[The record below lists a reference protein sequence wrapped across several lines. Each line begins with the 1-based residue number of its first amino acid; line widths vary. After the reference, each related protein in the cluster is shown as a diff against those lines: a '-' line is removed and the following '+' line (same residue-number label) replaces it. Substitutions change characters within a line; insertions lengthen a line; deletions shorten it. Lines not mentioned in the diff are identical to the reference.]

1 LISEGAEAAG
11 QELGD
16 GYYLSSNTP
25 PSTASLRN
33 KKQVPRSRL
42 PYKNAKAIAN
52 HLEHQLKKATL
63 MGPYQIVLLTLAAVA
78 ALKVLVLLIAS
89 KGSFARFGLAL
100 KTYFR
105 VLGDAALAER
115 IRPLLQPPVEEAAK
129 PARLS
134 PEPLRLL
141 ALLQR
146 EGRLLDFLLED
157 IQAATDDQVGA
168 GVRELHRQ
176 AQAVIKEHLILEPV
190 LAKNEGDVVEVPANF
205 DPSAIRL
212 TGNVT
217 GQPPFRG
224 ILRHHGW
231 RVKNYTLPTPPE
243 GQDPFVLAPAE
254 VELP

>member
-1 LISEGAEAAG
+1 ME
-11 QELGD
+11 
-16 GYYLSSNTP
+16 
-25 PSTASLRN
+25 
-33 KKQVPRSRL
+33 
-42 PYKNAKAIAN
+42 
-52 HLEHQLKKATL
+52 
-63 MGPYQIVLLTLAAVA
+63 PYQIVLLTVA
-78 ALKVLVLLIAS
+78 ALVAAKLVVLLIIT
-89 KGSFARFGLAL
+89 KGNLTHYGLTC
-100 KTYFR
+100 K
-105 VLGDAALAER
+105 AAIRMLSDPATAER
-115 IRPLLQPPVEEAAK
+115 IRPLLEPPAPEAAK

-157 IQAATDDQVGA
+157 ISAATDEQVGA

-176 AQAVIKEHLILEPV
+176 AQGVIKEHLVLEPV
-190 LAKNEGDVVEVPANF
+190 LAKNEGETVEVPARF

-224 ILRHHGW
+224 TLQHHGW
-231 RVKNYTLPTPPE
+231 RVKNYTLPAPPE
-243 GQDPFVLAPAE
+243 GQDLFVLAPAE

>member
-1 LISEGAEAAG
+1 ME
-11 QELGD
+11 
-16 GYYLSSNTP
+16 T
-25 PSTASLRN
+25 
-33 KKQVPRSRL
+33 
-42 PYKNAKAIAN
+42 
-52 HLEHQLKKATL
+52 
-63 MGPYQIVLLTLAAVA
+63 YQIVLLSIVA
-78 ALKVLVLLIAS
+78 LVVVKLLVLLVIAQ
-89 KGSFARFGLAL
+89 GSFARLIL
-100 KTYFR
+100 SIKTFYR
-105 VLGDAALAER
+105 MLGDAALAER
-115 IRPLLQPPVEEAAK
+115 IRPLLEPPAPETAK

-134 PEPLRLL
+134 PEPLLLL

-157 IQAATDDQVGA
+157 IQGAPDEQVGA
-168 GVRELHRQ
+168 GVRELHRK

-190 LAKNEGDVVEVPANF
+190 LAKNEGENVEVAPNF

-224 ILRHHGW
+224 SLQHHGW
-231 RVKNYTLPTPPE
+231 RVKNYTLPALPE

>member
-1 LISEGAEAAG
+1 ME
-11 QELGD
+11 
-16 GYYLSSNTP
+16 T
-25 PSTASLRN
+25 
-33 KKQVPRSRL
+33 
-42 PYKNAKAIAN
+42 
-52 HLEHQLKKATL
+52 
-63 MGPYQIVLLTLAAVA
+63 YQIVLLSIVA
-78 ALKVLVLLIAS
+78 LVVVKLLVLLVIAQ
-89 KGSFARFGLAL
+89 GSFARLIL
-100 KTYFR
+100 SIKTFYR
-105 VLGDAALAER
+105 MLGDAALAER
-115 IRPLLQPPVEEAAK
+115 IRPLLEPPAPETAK

-134 PEPLRLL
+134 PEPLLLL

-157 IQAATDDQVGA
+157 IQGAADEQVGA
-168 GVRELHRQ
+168 GVRELHRK

-190 LAKNEGDVVEVPANF
+190 LPNNEGETVEVPTNF

-224 ILRHHGW
+224 VLQHHGW

-243 GQDPFVLAPAE
+243 GQDQFVLAPAE

>member
-1 LISEGAEAAG
+1 M
-11 QELGD
+11 
-16 GYYLSSNTP
+16 
-25 PSTASLRN
+25 
-33 KKQVPRSRL
+33 K
-42 PYKNAKAIAN
+42 
-52 HLEHQLKKATL
+52 LEEKSTL
-63 MGPYQIVLLTLAAVA
+63 MEPYQIVLLTLA
-78 ALKVLVLLIAS
+78 VLIGVKLLALLILG
-89 KGSFARFGLAL
+89 KGSLARLGLAVRA
-100 KTYFR
+100 FCR
-105 VLGDAALAER
+105 VMGDAALAER
-115 IRPLLQPPVEEAAK
+115 VRPLLEPAAVPEAKK

-157 IQAATDDQVGA
+157 IQGAPDEQVGA
-168 GVRELHRQ
+168 GVRELHRK
-176 AQAVIKEHLILEPV
+176 AQAVLKEHLVLEPV
-190 LAKNEGDVVEVPANF
+190 LPRSEGDNVEVPPNF

-212 TGNVT
+212 IGNVT

-224 ILRHHGW
+224 VLQHHGW

>member
-1 LISEGAEAAG
+1 ME
-11 QELGD
+11 
-16 GYYLSSNTP
+16 
-25 PSTASLRN
+25 
-33 KKQVPRSRL
+33 
-42 PYKNAKAIAN
+42 
-52 HLEHQLKKATL
+52 
-63 MGPYQIVLLTLAAVA
+63 PYQIALLTVAAV
-78 ALKVLVLLIAS
+78 LIVELLIVWIMG
-89 KGSFARFGLAL
+89 KGSLSRFGLACQA
-100 KTYFR
+100 FSR
-105 VLGDAALAER
+105 ILGEAATAER
-115 IRPLLQPPVEEAAK
+115 LRPLLEPPAEEAKK

-157 IQAATDDQVGA
+157 VQAASDEQLGA
-168 GVRELHRQ
+168 GVRELHRK

-190 LAKNEGDVVEVPANF
+190 LAKNEGETVEVPPQF

-224 ILRHHGW
+224 VLQHHGW
-231 RVKNYTLPTPPE
+231 RVKNYTLPTLAE
-243 GQDPFVLAPAE
+243 GQDPFVLAAAE